1 MEDIHV
7 NNSCLVWM
15 P

>member
-1 MEDIHV
+1 MEDIHA

-15 P
+15 S